1 MSHIQNEET
10 GITVIKNMNR
20 RTNSSENEL
29 LGEGGDAATIID
41 IKISAQ
47 LKKRT

>member
-1 MSHIQNEET
+1 
-10 GITVIKNMNR
+10 MNR

-29 LGEGGDAATIID
+29 LGKGGDAATIID